1 LYPFFEKSKK
11 PTPSPKGVLASVLNE
26 NLNQK
31 PKKIKVD
38 KTIFPKEFSKIKIFL
53 KNKKEKKINI
63 KYNKIDT
70 SIFKK
75 FIRLIKKNIK

>member
-11 PTPSPKGVLASVLNE
+11 PIPSPKEILVSVLNE

-31 PKKIKVD
+31 PKKIKID
-38 KTIFPKEFSKIKIFL
+38 KIIYPKEFFKLKIFL
-53 KNKKEKKINI
+53 KNKKEKKINV